1 MELMTKHFGALV
13 VSESE
18 MFIFERGLP
27 GFPNDKRFI
36 IIFDESDDNKVYW
49 LQSMDNGDV
58 ALALIDSF
66 SVMPEY
72 DPLIEESQF
81 AEIDFDGDIDNLLV
95 FSVVI
100 VGDSLSESFVNLKT
114 PIIINNANK
123 KGKQIVVS
131 NEEYYINHRLDECLI
146 SEGGI

>member
-1 MELMTKHFGALV
+1 MELITKHFGALV
-13 VSESE
+13 VSEGE
-18 MFIFERGLP
+18 MIVFERGLP

-36 IIFDESDDNKVYW
+36 IIFDESADNKIYW
-49 LQSMDNGDV
+49 LQSLDNGDV
-58 ALALIDSF
+58 SLALLDSF

-72 DPLIEESQF
+72 DPLIEEAQF

-100 VGDSLSESFVNLKT
+100 IGESLSESFVNLKA
-114 PIIINNANK
+114 PIIINNNNK
-123 KGKQIVVS
+123 KGKQIVV
-131 NEEYYINHRLDECLI
+131 NNKEYYINHRLDECLI